1 MVDFTTSTVSMIIQ
15 LVVLALLVI
24 AIVLKNQKK
33 FRYHGITMFSA
44 VVLHL
49 ISILAVMIP
58 SISGFFAVPELIN
71 YADPFVVLTM
81 VHVAAGILAAGLG
94 IWLVGVWHLKTDM
107 QTCFK
112 NKRIMDITFVLWLLS
127 IVLGVVLYLK
137 IIQAI

>member
-1 MVDFTTSTVSMIIQ
+1 MVDFTTSSISMIIQ
-15 LVVLALLVI
+15 LIVLALLVI
-24 AIVLKNQKK
+24 AIVLKYQKK

-44 VVLHL
+44 VGLHL

-71 YADPFVVLTM
+71 YADSFVVLTM
-81 VHVAAGILAAGLG
+81 VHVVSGILAAGLG
-94 IWLVGVWHLKTDM
+94 IWLVSVWHLKTDM

>member
-1 MVDFTTSTVSMIIQ
+1 MVDFTASTVSMIIQ
-15 LVVLALLVI
+15 LVVFTLLIV
-24 AIVLKNQKK
+24 AIVLKYQKK

-49 ISILAVMIP
+49 ISILAVMTP
-58 SISGFFAVPELIN
+58 SISEFFAVPELIN
-71 YADPFVVLTM
+71 YADSFVMLTM
-81 VHVAAGILAAGLG
+81 VHIIAGILAAGLG
-94 IWLVGVWHLKTDM
+94 IWLVSVWHLKTNM